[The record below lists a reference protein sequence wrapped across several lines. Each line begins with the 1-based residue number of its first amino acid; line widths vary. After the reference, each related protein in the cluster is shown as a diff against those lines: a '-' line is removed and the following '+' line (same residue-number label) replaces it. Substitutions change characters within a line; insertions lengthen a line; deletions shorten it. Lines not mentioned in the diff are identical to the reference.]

1 VGRIGYLRELEDT
14 YQLGYGI
21 HATPLNEDSPI
32 RLTNGQVQPS
42 GTEALYQAVETL
54 VADVR
59 KSVYAE
65 RRERMLSEKID
76 YAKYLTW
83 FIENYPASAK
93 ETKEKQEDS
102 AFWARF
108 R

>member
-1 VGRIGYLRELEDT
+1 MAE
-14 YQLGYGI
+14 
-21 HATPLNEDSPI
+21 PN
-32 RLTNGQVQPS
+32 
-42 GTEALYQAVETL
+42 
-54 VADVR
+54 R
-59 KSVYAE
+59 KEICAE